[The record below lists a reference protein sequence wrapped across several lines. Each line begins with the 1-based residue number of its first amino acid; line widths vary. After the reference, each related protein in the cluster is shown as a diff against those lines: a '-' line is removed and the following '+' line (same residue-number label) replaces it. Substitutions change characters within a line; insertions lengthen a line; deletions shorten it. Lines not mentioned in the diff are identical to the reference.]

1 MSTYIILVLDLEMFL
16 SLLLMRM
23 MTVRL
28 YSVSGKNLLLMALNY
43 EIGMIVINDIELS
56 KYLEVEM
63 FLETLI
69 LLMVE
74 TLS

>member
-1 MSTYIILVLDLEMFL
+1 
-16 SLLLMRM
+16 MRM

-28 YSVSGKNLLLMALNY
+28 YSVLGKIFLLVALNS
-43 EIGMIVINDIELS
+43 EIGMIVIIDIVLS
-56 KYLEVEM
+56 KYLEVERY
-63 FLETLI
+63 LETLI